1 MMHLDAS
8 SPFDHSINCCSIKN
22 QLHLMCILLD
32 GDAEAEDV
40 WGVEG
45 QESAKR
51 SPSTPPIIL
60 EPRNLVSIWVM
71 QRAGYMVVQ

>member
-45 QESAKR
+45 QELLSHH
-51 SPSTPPIIL
+51 
-60 EPRNLVSIWVM
+60 
-71 QRAGYMVVQ
+71 RALRLSS